1 MVISKMICVKMGG
14 DLKQD
19 VAS

>member
-1 MVISKMICVKMGG
+1 MVISKMICAKMGG

-19 VAS
+19 VA